1 MKIVIL
7 GGTGLVGRQLVAEL
21 ASLGHDA
28 VAASPSNGVDS
39 MTGAGL
45 LAAFTGAQAVVD
57 VTNPKSFE
65 DDAVVDFFR
74 SSATNI
80 TAAAMKTGVGHLL
93 VLSIVGTDR
102 LQGSGYFR
110 GKLAQE
116 KAFAD
121 GGVPFTIVRATQFF
135 EFLGTIADGHT
146 QDGVAHLPTFAFQPM
161 ASADVALALAGAAT
175 SQPGNGVIEIAG
187 PERAP
192 LAEFVGA
199 WLSAQD
205 DPRGIVADESAGY
218 FGAPADDAT
227 LVPDGDARLMQT
239 RFEAWLDR
247 QTAKADA

>member
-45 LAAFTGAQAVVD
+45 LAAFTGAQVVVD

-65 DDAVVDFFR
+65 DDAVIDFFR
-74 SSATNI
+74 SSAGNI
-80 TAAAMKTGVGHLL
+80 AAAARKADVGHLL

-102 LQGSGYFR
+102 LQTSGYFR

-116 KAFAD
+116 QAFAD
-121 GGVPFTIVRATQFF
+121 SGVPFTIVRATQFF

-146 QDGVAHLPTFAFQPM
+146 REGVEHLPTFAFQPI
-161 ASADVALALAGAAT
+161 ASADVALALADAAT
-175 SQPGNGVIEIAG
+175 SQPVNGVLEIAG

-192 LAEFVGA
+192 LAEFVGT
-199 WLSAQD
+199 WLGVQD
-205 DPRGIVADESAGY
+205 DPRPIVADESAGY
-218 FGAPADDAT
+218 FGAPADDTT
-227 LVPDGDARLMQT
+227 LVPGDDASLTQT
-239 RFEAWLDR
+239 RFAAWLDR
-247 QTAKADA
+247 QPAKADA